1 MNNQWELLG
10 KAMDITTAA
19 FSGIVDKG
27 GKPYILHCLHV
38 MSKVNGDDPEL
49 MQIALMHDLLE
60 DRGDIWSLL
69 KLREVGFSE
78 RVLTALDIL
87 NHRKEDDYLEVY
99 IPKIAKNNDAKL
111 VKRADLKHNSCV
123 TRTKGLREKDI
134 LRLTKYI
141 RAFEYLKD

>member
-1 MNNQWELLG
+1 MNNQWKLLG
-10 KAMDITTAA
+10 IAIDLTTAA
-19 FSGIVDKG
+19 FTGVVDKG

-38 MSKVNGDDPEL
+38 MNKVNGDDPEL
-49 MQIALMHDLLE
+49 MQIAVMHDVLE
-60 DRGDIWSLL
+60 DRPDLWNIE
-69 KLREVGFSE
+69 KLRDLGFSE
-78 RVLTALDIL
+78 RVLSALDLL
-87 NHRKEDDYLEVY
+87 NHRKGDDYLDVY
-99 IPKIAKNNDAKL
+99 IVNIAKNLDAKL